1 MAKGRVAIIGAG
13 PGGMAAAL
21 AALRVGLDVQL
32 FERSTEVR
40 AAGNILN
47 LWPPPQKVLKLIGVD
62 TNDLGAPCHT
72 YFENSSGRRR
82 ADVKLPPEVEA
93 EYGGGFIGLL
103 RSGLYARMLDALP
116 PGVLR
121 LGRDVSQ
128 IEDHDDGV
136 RLTFADGAV
145 EEADVVVGADGINS
159 FVRKQLWGDE
169 PIRRQFLHLVGGYLF
184 LDEEPQ
190 GVGIIAHNRTTQVSY
205 TPIRHEGKWGY
216 EWWVLESFKPDDP
229 LPTDLVEFCR
239 VRARGFPGRV
249 QELIGMTPPA
259 HMQRWEIRDRP
270 PLQQWSKGHVTL
282 VGDAAHPTSPYAAYG
297 AGMSIEDGYI
307 LARELA
313 AIDMADATVVNGA
326 LQRYEDRRKP
336 HTFKITEGA
345 YFTGRIFHHLPAPL
359 RPLRDLVFDHT
370 PFLQKMVGDDMP
382 THILAQLAEIED
394 AEPYVPVH
402 KRTTVASDAG
412 GHAVAGGR

>member
-1 MAKGRVAIIGAG
+1 MAKGRIAIIGAG

-21 AALRVGLDVQL
+21 AALRVG
-32 FERSTEVR
+32 FEVNLLERASEVR

-62 TNDLGAPCHT
+62 TADLGAPCHT
-72 YFENSSGRRR
+72 YFESATGRRR

-103 RSGLYARMLDALP
+103 RSGLYHRMLDALP
-116 PGVLR
+116 PGVLA
-121 LGRDVSQ
+121 LGRDVAS
-128 IEDHDDGV
+128 IDDHGDGV
-136 RLTFADGAV
+136 RLEFSDGTAT
-145 EEADVVVGADGINS
+145 EADVVIGADGINS
-159 FVRKQLWGDE
+159 FVRRQLWGDE

-216 EWWVLESFKPDDP
+216 EWWVLEAFKPDAP
-229 LPTDLVEFCR
+229 EPADLVDFCR
-239 VRARGFPGRV
+239 QRARGFSSRV
-249 QELIGMTPPA
+249 QDLIGRTPPA

-270 PLQQWSKGHVTL
+270 PLRQWSRGRVTL

-297 AGMSIEDGYI
+297 AGMSIEDGYF
-307 LARELA
+307 LARELSAVDMGDTA
-313 AIDMADATVVNGA
+313 AVSAA

-336 HTFKITEGA
+336 HTFTVTQGA

-359 RPLRDLVFDHT
+359 RPLRDWVFDHT

-382 THILAQLAEIED
+382 VHILSQLAEIED
-394 AEPYVPVH
+394 APPYVPVH
-402 KRTTVASDAG
+402 R
-412 GHAVAGGR
+412 R

>member
-1 MAKGRVAIIGAG
+1 MDKGRIAIIGAG

-21 AALRVGLDVQL
+21 AAIRVGFDVQL
-32 FERSTEVR
+32 FERATEVR

-62 TNDLGAPCHT
+62 TDDLGAPCHT
-72 YFENSSGRRR
+72 YFRSAKGRLR

-103 RSGLYARMLDALP
+103 RMGLYDRMLDALP

-121 LGRDVSQ
+121 LGRDVAR
-128 IEDHDDGV
+128 IDDRGDGV
-136 RLTFADGAV
+136 RLTFSDGAV
-145 EEADVVVGADGINS
+145 EEADVVIGADGINS
-159 FVRKQLWGDE
+159 FVRRQLWGDE

-184 LDEEPQ
+184 LDEEPE
-190 GVGIIAHNRTTQVSY
+190 GVGILSHDHTTQVSY

-216 EWWVLESFKPDDP
+216 EWWVLEAFKPEDP

-239 VRARGFPGRV
+239 VRAQGFSQRV
-249 QELIGMTPPA
+249 QDLIAATPRA

-270 PLQQWSKGHVTL
+270 PLKQWSKGRVTL

-297 AGMSIEDGYI
+297 AGMSIEDGYF
-307 LARELA
+307 LARELDAVDVRDA
-313 AIDMADATVVNGA
+313 AAVAGA
-326 LQRYEDRRKP
+326 LQRFEDRRKP
-336 HTFKITEGA
+336 HTFKITQGA

-359 RPLRDLVFDHT
+359 RPLRDWVFDHT

-382 THILAQLAEIED
+382 VHILSQLAEIED
-394 AEPYVPVH
+394 AEPYVPIH
-402 KRTTVASDAG
+402 KRKKEAAE
-412 GHAVAGGR
+412 